1 MTEQNTIEEKQ
12 EEQEQLNSSEI
23 VEVDWEK
30 VEHIWNIRESLA
42 VAEEEFKRASLD
54 YEKLKFGMLAKIAEA
69 QNVLY
74 QKAEMLR
81 EESGISKEIV
91 YELKL
96 PQNQGEKA
104 YFLRKEP

>member
-1 MTEQNTIEEKQ
+1 
-12 EEQEQLNSSEI
+12 
-23 VEVDWEK
+23 
-30 VEHIWNIRESLA
+30 
-42 VAEEEFKRASLD
+42 
-54 YEKLKFGMLAKIAEA
+54 MLAKIAEA

-104 YFLRKEP
+104 ETFDHDKAIKIEE